1 MKKDI
6 QTKIL
11 FMVTVIMLLMV
22 FYIAKH
28 YRDEVYEL
36 KLKIEKLEILIE
48 KYGRDDARNKG

>member
-11 FMVTVIMLLMV
+11 FMVTIIMLLMV